1 MKDNGT
7 RAFFSD
13 RQTSYIRAHNKTS
26 EKKLFVVSIHN
37 MRITVTVGVLCGKNI
52 RRHSESSMRPI
63 LNSEKHFS
71 HRIQY
76 VDES

>member
-1 MKDNGT
+1 MHRRWKNIL
-7 RAFFSD
+7 RVIISHHA
-13 RQTSYIRAHNKTS
+13 
-26 EKKLFVVSIHN
+26 EKKLFFISIHN

-52 RRHSESSMRPI
+52 RRHSELSMRPI
-63 LNSEKHFS
+63 LNSEQHFS